1 MESNSEN
8 IIEKFQQEERRS
20 KKRMLI
26 YTSVPLILTFI
37 LILVSY
43 FTVNNAN
50 KQVKELEKQ
59 KQSLELTIDGLNNE
73 MSLKNDSL
81 TEMKKVMELAITY
94 KDKRF
99 EFDFSRDKELFSRYP
114 EQTRLISEMRRMID
128 ANEIKWHLGGN
139 SPEVGFD
146 SPSFATYMINKFSK
160 TEIPSSDRYKL
171 REILPS
177 TSQPEVGDIVF
188 YQNGYAMFYFKY
200 RDQPFVVGMTP
211 IGLTSLTFDF
221 GPQRIGFGKVKY

>member
-43 FTVNNAN
+43 FSVNNAN

>member
-1 MESNSEN
+1 MESKREN
-8 IIEKFQQEERRS
+8 LIEKIQQEERRS
-20 KKRMLI
+20 KKRMFV
-26 YTSVPLILTFI
+26 YTSVPLILTLI

-50 KQVKELEKQ
+50 KQVQELEKQ

-81 TEMKKVMELAITY
+81 AEMKKVMELAITY

-114 EQTRLISEMRRMID
+114 QQTGLISEMRRMID
-128 ANEIKWHLGGN
+128 ANEVKWHLGGN
-139 SPEVGFD
+139 SPEIGFD

-160 TEIPSSDRYKL
+160 TEISSGDRYKL

-221 GPQRIGFGKVKY
+221 GPERIGFGKVNY

>member
-43 FTVNNAN
+43 FSVNNAN

-59 KQSLELTIDGLNNE
+59 QQSLELTIDGLNNE

-128 ANEIKWHLGGN
+128 ANEVKWHLGGN

-160 TEIPSSDRYKL
+160 TEIPSGDRYKL

-200 RDQPFVVGMTP
+200 HDQPFVVGMTP

>member
-43 FTVNNAN
+43 FSVNNAN

-128 ANEIKWHLGGN
+128 ANEVKWHLGGN

-160 TEIPSSDRYKL
+160 TEIPSGDRYKL

-200 RDQPFVVGMTP
+200 HDQPFVVGMTP